1 MYLKFLIY
9 VFEVI
14 NTRYLRWKWPFS
26 QGLLLKM
33 FNTDDSHIIQYLER
47 LANGFRNEIFQ
58 VRFGISNESKK

>member
-1 MYLKFLIY
+1 MGHPVY

-14 NTRYLRWKWPFS
+14 NTRYLRWKWPFF

-33 FNTDDSHIIQYLER
+33 FNSDHSDIIQYLER

-58 VRFGISNESKK
+58 VRFG